1 MALTVNITSSNNSP
15 TVGTQ
20 IALTANPSGQA
31 SGATLAYAW
40 TVNGTA
46 VSGTGS
52 GITYTPSSAGKTT
65 FGVTVTA
72 TTTGD
77 TPTTETQS
85 ATLDVTAVNKK
96 FTGINATVSS
106 SKTNGVVGDSITY
119 LVAYTGAPEGS
130 SATYAWYENDSST
143 PVAGQTDYQY
153 VRQYGNA
160 GTTKVHASVTL
171 SAPGYDSATFFAD
184 DITVTITNNTMTP
197 TMTLSPSATSVKE
210 GVTYTVTA
218 NISGAPT
225 GSTAKFAWTKN
236 GTATSDTGNSVT
248 DSSNNAGTVTWACT
262 ATVSA
267 NGYDDATTSANTSVT
282 ITAPD
287 YDTGTVDYYHILPQR
302 NSVFYQVGWWVMDLI
317 QECVANGVD
326 WTDPDTNKLKW
337 AEELRTVAKLVNEFD
352 NVEIQESRNGWIL
365 GKDRIKSGKIY
376 TW

>member
-52 GITYTPSSAGKTT
+52 GITYTPSTAGKTT

-85 ATLDVTAVNKK
+85 ATLDVTAVNNQ
-96 FTGINATVSS
+96 FTGVVASVTASETNATVGD
-106 SKTNGVVGDSITY
+106 TVVFTAS
-119 LVAYTGAPEGS
+119 YTGATGAT
-130 SATYAWYENDSST
+130 ATYQWFENDSAT
-143 PVAGQTDYQY
+143 PVAGQTAKTYSKT
-153 VRQYGNA
+153 YGSK
-160 GTTKVHASVTL
+160 GTDKISVKVSLTQEN
-171 SAPGYDSATFFAD
+171 YDPLDAVSGD
-184 DITVTITNNTMTP
+184 LTVTVVNKTMSP
-197 TMTLSPSATSVKE
+197 ELTLVPSASSVKE
-210 GVTYTVTA
+210 GVAYTVEAQLIKT
-218 NISGAPT
+218 PL
-225 GSTAKFAWTKN
+225 GSSSATFSWTKN
-236 GTATSDTGNSVT
+236 GVATSDTGNSVEDT
-248 DSSNNAGTVTWACT
+248 ATNAGTVAWACT
-262 ATVSA
+262 VTIKAD
-267 NGYDDATTSANTSVT
+267 GYDDATVSANTSVT

-326 WTDPDTNKLKW
+326 WTDPDTNKLKY
-337 AEELRTVAKLVNEFD
+337 ADELRTVAKLVNEFD